1 MISAGPCESGSS
13 ERILLLPTCSYCF
26 YCYCYYYYYYCYYY
40 PQASCLDLNALLI
53 LNRSTKIP
61 RFNHRDIPGNR
72 DRGGVALMTSLVKER
87 SPKLWLQHRLL
98 QIWPK
103 LLCGGHNVVM
113 DGAGFYNIFVL
124 SSLRHLCGPMDVLG
138 GWLCELF

>member
-1 MISAGPCESGSS
+1 MTTRAPAVLTSQLLGF
-13 ERILLLPTCSYCF
+13 ERTTD
-26 YCYCYYYYYYCYYY
+26 
-40 PQASCLDLNALLI
+40 PQPINPKYQVL
-53 LNRSTKIP
+53 T
-61 RFNHRDIPGNR
+61 RDIPGNR

>member
-1 MISAGPCESGSS
+1 
-13 ERILLLPTCSYCF
+13 
-26 YCYCYYYYYYCYYY
+26 
-40 PQASCLDLNALLI
+40 
-53 LNRSTKIP
+53 
-61 RFNHRDIPGNR
+61 
-72 DRGGVALMTSLVKER
+72 MTSLVKER

-103 LLCGGHNVVM
+103 LLCGGYNVVM

-124 SSLRHLCGPMDVLG
+124 SSLRHLCGSMDVLG

>member
-1 MISAGPCESGSS
+1 
-13 ERILLLPTCSYCF
+13 
-26 YCYCYYYYYYCYYY
+26 
-40 PQASCLDLNALLI
+40 
-53 LNRSTKIP
+53 
-61 RFNHRDIPGNR
+61 
-72 DRGGVALMTSLVKER
+72 MTSLVKER